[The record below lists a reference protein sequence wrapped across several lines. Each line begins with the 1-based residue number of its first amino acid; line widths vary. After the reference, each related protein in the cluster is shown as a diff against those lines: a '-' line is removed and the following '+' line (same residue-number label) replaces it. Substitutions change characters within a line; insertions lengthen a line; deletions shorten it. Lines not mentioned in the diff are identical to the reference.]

1 MPKYKVVF
9 PLSFASTEYKVGDV
23 VEFDT
28 KTGDFLTGPIGPGGV
43 AYLEKMEEEHP
54 KKKQQLQKRKDDE
67 K

>member
-23 VEFDT
+23 VEFDA

-43 AYLEKMEEEHP
+43 AYLEKVGNEQKKEAT
-54 KKKQQLQKRKDDE
+54 KKKGKE
-67 K
+67 